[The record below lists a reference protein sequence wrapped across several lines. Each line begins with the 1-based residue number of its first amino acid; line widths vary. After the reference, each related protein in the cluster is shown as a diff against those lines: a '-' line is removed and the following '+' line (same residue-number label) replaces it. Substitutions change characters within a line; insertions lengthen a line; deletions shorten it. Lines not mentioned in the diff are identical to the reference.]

1 MLLFLIGLHR
11 RFVVSGGALYNYVM
25 PLEPALLAAI
35 LSWSYVFP
43 LVVES
48 VPIWAVSEFLDLV
61 LSVFPSRVFPKID
74 KTKAIL
80 RPLQVVLSF
89 VEYVIFSFASQADAK
104 FVE

>member
-11 RFVVSGGALYNYVM
+11 RFVVSGGTLYNYVM

-48 VPIWAVSEFLDLV
+48 VPIWAVSEFLDL
-61 LSVFPSRVFPKID
+61 LNVFPLRVFPKTD

-80 RPLQVVLSF
+80 CPLQVVLSF
-89 VEYVIFSFASQADAK
+89 VEYVIVSFASQADAK